1 MPKIYLLNNQ
11 KYLEVENLE
20 VFQIEYIQSE
30 IDLSKYDAL
39 IFTSK
44 NAVYSL
50 DSFNKNWKNI
60 DSYSIAPKTA
70 QTIKE
75 LDGKVVFTGIT
86 SHGNEF
92 AQELIALLKDKKVLY
107 VKALKTVSNLVEIL
121 KNNEILVDEL
131 ITYKTICKKSNKTLE
146 DNSIFI
152 FTSPSSVECFF
163 NQYSWNDSYKAIVI
177 GNTTAKY
184 LPKNVNCIISSQTS
198 IDECINLAKQT
209 IVLNSNSNIF
219 S

>member
-1 MPKIYLLNNQ
+1 MAKIYLLSNQ
-11 KYLEVENLE
+11 KYPDVENLE
-20 VFQIEYIQSE
+20 VFHIEYIKSN
-30 IDLSKYDAL
+30 IDLSSYDAL

-50 DSFNKNWKNI
+50 DSFNQNWKKI

-75 LDGKVVFTGIT
+75 LGGKVAFTGIT

-92 AQELIALLKDKKVLY
+92 AQELITLLKSKKVLY
-107 VKALKTVSNLVEIL
+107 IKALKTVSDLVEIL
-121 KNNEILVDEL
+121 RTNEILVDEL
-131 ITYKTICKKSNKTLE
+131 VTYKTSCKKSNILLE
-146 DNSIFI
+146 NNSIFI

-177 GNTTAKY
+177 GKTTAKY
-184 LPKNVNCIISSQTS
+184 LPKNINYTISSQTS
-198 IDECINLAKQT
+198 IDECINLAKQILLLT
-209 IVLNSNSNIF
+209 QF
-219 S
+219 

>member
-50 DSFNKNWKNI
+50 NSFNQNWKNI

-70 QTIKE
+70 QIIKK

-121 KNNEILVDEL
+121 RDNEILVDEL
-131 ITYKTICKKSNKTLE
+131 VTYKTSCKKSNILLE
-146 DNSIFI
+146 DNSVFI

-163 NQYSWNDSYKAIVI
+163 NQYSWNDSYKAIII
-177 GNTTAKY
+177 GKTTAKY
-184 LPKNVNCIISSQTS
+184 LPKNINYIISSQTS
-198 IDECINLAKQT
+198 ID
-209 IVLNSNSNIF
+209 V
-219 S
+219 